1 MELFFAIFTQT
12 QKNALEATADLTD
25 TCLVVVERMT
35 QLNLEVARTTF
46 EKSAE
51 LGLLCL
57 ERTLVKEP
65 R

>member
-1 MELFFAIFTQT
+1 MELFFAIFTQA
-12 QKNALEATADLTD
+12 QKNALQATADLTD
-25 TCLVVVERMT
+25 TYLVVVERVT
-35 QLNLEVARTTF
+35 QLNLEVARTAF

-51 LGLLCL
+51 LGQLCV